1 MNTRMETVAARG
13 AGTNNRSVHPRKSI
27 AGGNSPLSKL
37 LLWAVLVLYVYLL
50 VKIILLKFH
59 SLDMGF
65 LWSRLLAGLQQP
77 DLLSQRLESGNLV
90 LFQEISRS
98 LQSFSSHDRYNLIG
112 NVAIFMPLGI
122 LLGMMFA
129 RNKLAGMKVLLC
141 AFLLSLCL
149 ETAQLLFMI
158 GQFDVD
164 DLLLNTIGGML
175 GFAAYRSAA
184 RAIRGTSDKNSI

>member
-1 MNTRMETVAARG
+1 MTTSGIETS
-13 AGTNNRSVHPRKSI
+13 NRSVHPHKST
-27 AGGNSPLSKL
+27 AGGNGPLSML
-37 LLWAVLVLYVYLL
+37 LLWALLVLYVYLL

-59 SLDMGF
+59 PADMGF
-65 LWSRLLAGLQQP
+65 LWSRLLSGMQQP

-98 LQSFSSHDRYNLIG
+98 LQSFSGHDLYNLLG

-122 LLGMMFA
+122 LLGLMFT
-129 RNKLAGMKVLLC
+129 RQKLAGIRIMFC
-141 AFLLSLCL
+141 SFFLSLCL

-164 DLLLNTIGGML
+164 DILLNTMGGIL
-175 GFAAYRSAA
+175 GFAVYRSAA
-184 RAIRGTSDKNSI
+184 LAIRSTSNKRSI